1 EHAKRYYRRDGRPTG
16 EHVVIRAAHRP
27 LLDLYGSVPV
37 AEFTPKHLKLVRSEM
52 IRLDWSR
59 RHINAQVRRIKRMFF
74 WAVEEGLVSGAV
86 CYSLQEVKALRK
98 HRSDAREKP
107 EVGPVAD
114 EHVKAVVPYVSEVVA
129 DVIRVMRLSGMR
141 PGEACAMMVEQI
153 DRTDPECWRYVP
165 GAHKTQHRGK
175 PRVIFLG
182 PKCQQILTRRI
193 LKAGTG
199 RVFPISRSSVR
210 TAIIRGCRR
219 ASVPN
224 WSPNQLRH
232 AAATE
237 IRAKYGIEGAQ
248 VILGHSQVT
257 TSQIYAEVNV
267 ERGREIAKLV
277 G

>member
-1 EHAKRYYRRDGRPTG
+1 
-16 EHVVIRAAHRP
+16 
-27 LLDLYGSVPV
+27 
-37 AEFTPKHLKLVRSEM
+37 M
-52 IRLDWSR
+52 
-59 RHINAQVRRIKRMFF
+59 
-74 WAVEEGLVSGAV
+74 
-86 CYSLQEVKALRK
+86 
-98 HRSDAREKP
+98 
-107 EVGPVAD
+107 
-114 EHVKAVVPYVSEVVA
+114 PYVSEVVA

-165 GAHKTQHRGK
+165 GAGTKTQHRGK

-193 LKAGTG
+193 FATAPAES
-199 RVFPISRSSVR
+199 FPISRSSVR

-248 VILGHSQVT
+248 VILGNAQVT